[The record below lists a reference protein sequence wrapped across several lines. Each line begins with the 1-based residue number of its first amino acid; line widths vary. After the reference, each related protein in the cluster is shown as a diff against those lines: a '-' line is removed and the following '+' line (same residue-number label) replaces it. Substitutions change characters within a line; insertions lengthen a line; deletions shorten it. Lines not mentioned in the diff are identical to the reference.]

1 MKSIN
6 YHIKAITTTF
16 EELFKGNFLLFFIPG
31 AVLTIIYFWLTAQA
45 SALTQAATLA
55 SDYSWFDWILGYVNS
70 GVQGVF
76 SIFGWL
82 SEQLYIFLVL
92 TVLSPFN
99 TYLGEKLDAK
109 YTGQKFEGGL
119 IRFVNDMIRMIF
131 VVILALFLEFAFM
144 GIYWIISWFI
154 GFEILDNIVYFC
166 IAAFF
171 FGFSFYDFA
180 LERYEAGVFSSL
192 GFAFSKPL
200 TMILTGG
207 VFLAIYN
214 IPIIGIPAAP
224 VITLMVS
231 TMVYLYISKKI
242 NATTNINDQ
251 KAIENE

>member
-1 MKSIN
+1 MKTIN
-6 YHIKAITTTF
+6 YHIKSITHTF

-31 AVLTIIYFWLTAQA
+31 AVLTVVYFWFTSQA
-45 SALTQAATLA
+45 SALSQAATLA
-55 SDYSWFDWILGYVNS
+55 SDNSWFDWALGYVNS
-70 GVQGVF
+70 AVKGAF
-76 SIFGWL
+76 SVIGIL
-82 SEQLYIFLVL
+82 TEQLYIFLVL

-119 IRFVNDMIRMIF
+119 IRFVNDFIRMIF
-131 VVILALFLEFAFM
+131 VVILALTLEFLFI
-144 GIYWIISWFI
+144 GLYWILSWFI
-154 GFEILDNIVYFC
+154 GFEPLDSIMYFC
-166 IAAFF
+166 ITAFF

-200 TMILTGG
+200 TMILTGS

-214 IPIIGIPAAP
+214 IPIVGIPLAP

-231 TMVYLYISKKI
+231 TLVYLYITKKI
-242 NATTNINDQ
+242 PVEPNINEQ
-251 KAIENE
+251 QAIENE

>member
-1 MKSIN
+1 
-6 YHIKAITTTF
+6 
-16 EELFKGNFLLFFIPG
+16 
-31 AVLTIIYFWLTAQA
+31 
-45 SALTQAATLA
+45 
-55 SDYSWFDWILGYVNS
+55 
-70 GVQGVF
+70 
-76 SIFGWL
+76 
-82 SEQLYIFLVL
+82 
-92 TVLSPFN
+92 
-99 TYLGEKLDAK
+99 
-109 YTGQKFEGGL
+109 
-119 IRFVNDMIRMIF
+119 
-131 VVILALFLEFAFM
+131 FLEFAFM